1 MPSRETKT
9 GFAVNAGTVA
19 INHMQGID
27 LLWHRSRSMGA
38 PLQDPNGPHMGAI
51 VAMQGMQQELKHQA
65 LTFPHSHLLTIFTR
79 QLIQDVRKL
88 LCHHRIAHTH
98 LRLQLRKPQ

>member
-1 MPSRETKT
+1 
-9 GFAVNAGTVA
+9 
-19 INHMQGID
+19 
-27 LLWHRSRSMGA
+27 
-38 PLQDPNGPHMGAI
+38 
-51 VAMQGMQQELKHQA
+51 MQQELKHQA